1 MQFSKLYRSAPQQ
14 SQVMKQAPECLGNKQ
29 LDVTAK
35 KKKKKKRKEI
45 RFKWAHKTKKE

>member
-14 SQVMKQAPECLGNKQ
+14 NQVMKQAPECLGNKQ

-35 KKKKKKRKEI
+35 KR
-45 RFKWAHKTKKE
+45 KKERKKTDKI

>member
-14 SQVMKQAPECLGNKQ
+14 SQVMKQAPEWLGNKQ

-35 KKKKKKRKEI
+35 KKKEEEKR
-45 RFKWAHKTKKE
+45 